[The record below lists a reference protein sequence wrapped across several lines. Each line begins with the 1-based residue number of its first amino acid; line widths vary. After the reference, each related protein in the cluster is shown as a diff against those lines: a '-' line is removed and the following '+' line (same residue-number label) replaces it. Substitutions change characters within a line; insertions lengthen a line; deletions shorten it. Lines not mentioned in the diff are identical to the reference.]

1 MEGRARSMKSG
12 WVPAVARLVG
22 KKGIS
27 TFASPTGLESL
38 DAGRISALIIETS
51 NMERV
56 Q

>member
-1 MEGRARSMKSG
+1 MEGRARTMKSG

-27 TFASPTGLESL
+27 TFAPPTGVAGLESL
-38 DAGRISALIIETS
+38 DAGRISAL
-51 NMERV
+51 MERV